1 MPVFSWS
8 GEMYLKWR
16 FDSDA
21 AKVITSMGLSHETG
35 IITAAVIDVTKSRHN
50 HARAAGM
57 ALISNN
63 VEDYHD
69 AMERGDE
76 FPSIVVARI
85 DDGAKY
91 VIAGGNHRHAAAVK
105 LGVSEFEAI
114 IVRCTAMEFDLL
126 CPKLNM
132 YVGQMEGR
140 DARVEAA
147 ADRVVRM
154 GITHKLA
161 AQEFRVSVGQVGD
174 AVRMRAGEAAAAR
187 LGHSITS
194 MNAANVRLLS
204 SIRENDNEL
213 NAAILYAKTNPT
225 STEMAHIIKTVKLLG
240 TEGERVR
247 AIENETAARKK
258 VTANGRIT
266 KTPVR
271 SSILRASKTLSNIAS
286 NGVTLCQLQMTQIEV
301 EEMMIELARVL
312 RALSV
317 AK

>member
-1 MPVFSWS
+1 
-8 GEMYLKWR
+8 MYLKWR

-21 AKVITSMGLSHETG
+21 AKVIASMGLSHETE
-35 IITAAVIDVTKSRHN
+35 IITAASIDVTKSRHN

-105 LGVSEFEAI
+105 LGVSEFDAI

-161 AQEFRVSVGQVGD
+161 AQEFRVSIGQVGD
-174 AVRMRAGEAAAAR
+174 AVRIRAGEAAAAR
-187 LGHSITS
+187 LGHSIA
-194 MNAANVRLLS
+194 NIQAANVRLLS

-225 STEMAHIIKTVKLLG
+225 STEMADVIRTAKSLG
-240 TEGERVR
+240 TEGERVKCIDD
-247 AIENETAARKK
+247 ATAARKK
-258 VTANGRIT
+258 VTANGRVT

-286 NGVTLCQLQMTQIEV
+286 DGVTLCQLQMTRKEV
-301 EEMMIELARVL
+301 EEMRTEIERVWRVL
-312 RALSV
+312 GV

>member
-1 MPVFSWS
+1 
-8 GEMYLKWR
+8 MYLKWR

-57 ALISNN
+57 ALINDN

-140 DARVEAA
+140 EARVEAA

-161 AQEFRVSVGQVGD
+161 AQEFRVSVWQVGD

-187 LGHSITS
+187 LGHSITGT
-194 MNAANVRLLS
+194 NAANVRLLS

-213 NAAILYAKTNPT
+213 NAAILFAKTNPT
-225 STEMAHIIKTVKLLG
+225 ATEMADLIKDAKLLG
-240 TEGERVR
+240 TESERV
-247 AIENETAARKK
+247 ACFEKATSARKK
-258 VTANGRIT
+258 ITASGRIT
-266 KTPVR
+266 KTPAR
-271 SSILRASKTLSNIAS
+271 SAVLRASKTLTNIACS
-286 NGVTLCQLQMTQIEV
+286 GVSLCQLQMTKSEV
-301 EEMMIELARVL
+301 KELVIAL
-312 RALSV
+312 RDAVFNLHH
-317 AK
+317 AN